1 MKVLLVFLSL
11 LCFSATVSQAQPAK
25 SWSGFHAG
33 VNIGA
38 VSNSSNAQTSTVDAS
53 EGYFNTT
60 SVPVIAT
67 AGNQD
72 PAVSRFV
79 GGGLAGYDFQ
89 FSRFVVGGEA
99 DFGSMSFSQSA
110 TATAIYPCCAPTSFT
125 ITQSVSA
132 DWLTTQ
138 RGRLGYAPSDKFLIY
153 GSAGAGETNFQYTSV
168 FTDTFA
174 SALETAHVSQVK
186 AGWVGGGGMDV
197 ALSRRFFLSVEYF
210 HANFGT
216 VSSAGD
222 TLTTVASDGGGGGGG
237 GGSPTVITRGLVKP
251 HVEQTDS
258 WPASTFSHK
267 ASLTSNFYR
276 VGINFR
282 F

>member
-1 MKVLLVFLSL
+1 MKVLLLSLSL
-11 LCFSATVSQAQPAK
+11 LCFSATASQAQPAK

-38 VSNSSNAQTSTVDAS
+38 VSNSSNAQTSTVFS
-53 EGYFNTT
+53 NTGYFAST
-60 SVPVIAT
+60 SVTAIAA
-67 AGNQD
+67 AGNQN

-79 GGGLAGYDFQ
+79 GGGLVGYDFQ

-110 TATAIYPCCAPTSFT
+110 TATATYPCCAPTSFT

-138 RGRLGYAPSDKFLIY
+138 RGRLGYAPSDKFLLY
-153 GSAGAGETNFQYTSV
+153 GSGGVGETNFQYTSV
-168 FTDTFA
+168 FTDTYA
-174 SALETAHVSQVK
+174 SALETASVSQTK
-186 AGWVGGGGMDV
+186 AGWVGGGGVDI
-197 ALSRRFFLSVEYF
+197 ALSRRFFLSIEYF

-222 TLTTVASDGGGGGGG
+222 TLTSTVSSG
-237 GGSPTVITRGLVKP
+237 GGSPVVTRKFVRP
-251 HVEQTDS
+251 RPEQTES
-258 WPASTFSHK
+258 WPASTFSHT
-267 ASLTSNFYR
+267 ASLTSNLYR
-276 VGINFR
+276 AGINFR